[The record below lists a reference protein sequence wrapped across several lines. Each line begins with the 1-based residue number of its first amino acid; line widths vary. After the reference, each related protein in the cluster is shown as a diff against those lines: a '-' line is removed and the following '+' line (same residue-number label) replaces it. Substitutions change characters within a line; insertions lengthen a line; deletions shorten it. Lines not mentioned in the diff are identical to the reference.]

1 MTRVRAAAFALAA
14 SAALTGCGG
23 GAAGETDLGD
33 PDAPGAAAS
42 QAESPASA
50 MVCADAATPV
60 PRPSA
65 LPGEVPLPADAV
77 LTGSEERS
85 GGRLVV
91 TAVTPGDFRSTLAF
105 MQRAYPAAGLT
116 LKEGEVEDRDAES
129 NFAGNGLVGRWTLR
143 EIPNC
148 DGDTLVTV
156 LVAKA

>member
-1 MTRVRAAAFALAA
+1 MIRVRAAALVLAA
-14 SAALTGCGG
+14 AAALTGC

-33 PDAPGAAAS
+33 PDAPGAAEPRS
-42 QAESPASA
+42 ASA
-50 MVCADAATPV
+50 ATTLVCADAATAV
-60 PRPSA
+60 PRPTA
-65 LPGEVPLPADAV
+65 LPGEVPLPSDAIF
-77 LTGSEERS
+77 TGSEERT

-129 NFAGNGLVGRWTLR
+129 NFAGKGLVGRWTLR
-143 EIPNC
+143 EIPDC

-156 LVAKA
+156 LVAKP

>member
-1 MTRVRAAAFALAA
+1 VIRVRLGALVLAAA
-14 SAALTGCGG
+14 AALTGCGG
-23 GAAGETDLGD
+23 GADETDLGD
-33 PDAPGAAAS
+33 PDAPGAAEPR
-42 QAESPASA
+42 AESSA
-50 MVCADAATPV
+50 ATLVCADAATAV
-60 PRPSA
+60 PRPTA
-65 LPGEVPLPADAV
+65 LPGEVPLPSDAV

>member
-1 MTRVRAAAFALAA
+1 MIRVRAGALVLAA
-14 SAALTGCGG
+14 AAALTGCGG
-23 GAAGETDLGD
+23 TADETDLGD
-33 PDAPGAAAS
+33 PDAPGAAEPRT
-42 QAESPASA
+42 ESSA
-50 MVCADAATPV
+50 AALVCADAATAV
-60 PRPSA
+60 PQPTA
-65 LPGEVPLPADAV
+65 LPGEVPLPSDAV

-129 NFAGNGLVGRWTLR
+129 NFAGKGLVGRWTLR
-143 EIPNC
+143 EIPDC

-156 LVAKA
+156 LVARA